1 MAKGNAM
8 GVWRGKKGSTVF
20 YKLTNSRD
28 AQKQGIRERVYE
40 VKNPRSARQVA
51 QRLRML
57 PAQRFLSVMSP
68 IIERG
73 YQSLKY
79 GAQSRNEFLRNA
91 LKLDSG
97 FPYLE
102 RGSSLILPGRY
113 EVSKGTLQSLSLSM
127 NDDYG
132 VVTGLSLNG
141 MTEQPTTVGALS
153 TILLAANANLAA
165 GDQLTFG
172 MFLVPANA
180 TTLTTCRVAIV
191 SIELDESN
199 EETLTS
205 VFGAAGL
212 TCQMGGPILE
222 IQSSVESVK
231 VRGGVV
237 VQSREGSSGQHLRS
251 TQTCVIAESYMALM
265 TSDEQYAKAV
275 ASYKGSASSNY
286 NWPVEPIEDETTSGG
301 EGGGGDE
308 PEPDRP

>member
-102 RGSSLILPGRY
+102 RGSSLILPGKY

-127 NDDYG
+127 RDG
-132 VVTGLSLNG
+132 VLTGLSLNS
-141 MTEQPTTVGALS
+141 MTEQPTTVGGLS
-153 TILLAANANLAA
+153 TILLADNGNLAA

-212 TCQMGGPILE
+212 RCQMGAPILE
-222 IQSSVESVK
+222 IQSSDASIEVK
-231 VRGGVV
+231 GGVV
-237 VQSREGSSGQHLRS
+237 VQSREGTSGQHLRS
-251 TQTCVIAESYMALM
+251 TQTCVIDDSYMELM
-265 TSDEQYAKAV
+265 TSNEQYAKAV

-286 NWPVEPIEDETTSGG
+286 NWPVEPIEDDTTSGG
-301 EGGGGDE
+301 EGGGGDN
-308 PEPDRP
+308 PQPDRP

>member
-102 RGSSLILPGRY
+102 RGSSLILPGQY
-113 EVSKGTLQSLSLSM
+113 EVSKGTLQSLSLDIDNSAFQ
-127 NDDYG
+127 
-132 VVTGLSLNG
+132 VSLLSEPAE
-141 MTEQPTTVGALS
+141 TTPSTVGALAS
-153 TILLAANANLAA
+153 LLVAGNANLEF
-165 GDQLTFG
+165 GDQLTFAI
-172 MFLVPANA
+172 FCVTDHDVLS
-180 TTLTTCRVAIV
+180 TCRVDIFSFELNEGDTTLMTDVIPSSLDFALVGQNLAIEATQGEIV
-191 SIELDESN
+191 
-199 EETLTS
+199 
-205 VFGAAGL
+205 AGV
-212 TCQMGGPILE
+212 C
-222 IQSSVESVK
+222 
-231 VRGGVV
+231 

-251 TQTCVIAESYMALM
+251 TQSCLVLDSYMTLM

-275 ASYKGSASSNY
+275 ASYKGSTSSNY
-286 NWPVEPIEDETTSGG
+286 NWPVEPIEDGTTSGG